1 MSIPLRI
8 AALLALALLAAGCR
22 KSRLPSEAYRQA
34 QARHVELLGRYA
46 EDGYDRPE
54 ADEILALLGQVPDDS
69 LDAESAAELKAR
81 ILAGQKLLS
90 DRRAARDKALAAA
103 GPITD
108 VASSGGSAAGAG
120 APAGGGEPA
129 APRMAPGMKLE
140 DFKAAF
146 GGCFELKTTLE
157 VKGGGAPDAGPQ
169 PGEAWGVKETKECQE
184 RHAADAKSYVVFTE
198 GVLRTVRPMSDAV
211 RTEVTATKRETI
223 EAVQLP
229 DGGYARETDGGLV
242 PIPIE
247 QIVNKQPK

>member
-1 MSIPLRI
+1 MSTSIRI
-8 AALLALALLAAGCR
+8 AVLLALALLAPGCR

-34 QARHVELLGRYA
+34 RAQHVELLGHYA

-54 ADEILALLGQVPDDS
+54 AEAILGLLEQVPADS
-69 LDAESAAELKAR
+69 ADAEAAAELKTR
-81 ILAGQKLLS
+81 ILAGQKRLS
-90 DRRAARDKALAAA
+90 ERRAAQDKALAAA

-108 VASSGGSAAGAG
+108 VPTGGSAVGAGG

-129 APRMAPGMKLE
+129 APRIAPGMKLD

-146 GGCFELKTTLE
+146 GDCFESKTSLNVTG
-157 VKGGGAPDAGPQ
+157 VGGPDAGPK

-184 RHAADAKSYVVFTE
+184 RHAAEAKSYVVFTE
-198 GVLRTVRPMSDAV
+198 GVLRTVRPKSDV
-211 RTEVTATKRETI
+211 VKTEVTETKREKI

-242 PIPIE
+242 PIPSE